1 MNRNRVGVHL
11 RGLIILS
18 FESRAK
24 HKDAVAYGD
33 LVELTKCL
41 EFDLATLVT
50 FYSSPVIARYIRH
63 QP

>member
-1 MNRNRVGVHL
+1 VFIGGV
-11 RGLIILS
+11 IILS
-18 FESRAK
+18 FESPAK

-33 LVELTKCL
+33 LAELAKCL
-41 EFDLATLVT
+41 EFEFATLVT